1 MTEKPSNKDKAT
13 PQDIPEI
20 TLQDLPERL
29 QAAAARAGW
38 TKLMPVQ
45 AKSMPYLLAGKDV
58 LVQSHTGSGKT
69 GAFLLPALDRINPN
83 KKSCQVLIL
92 VPTRELAKQVA
103 HEAEILAA
111 DSGVRTIAVYGGA
124 SYGPQIAAFEAGAHL
139 VVGTPG
145 RILDHLLKRNLS
157 LKHLQMLIFDEAD
170 RMLSMGFYPDM
181 RAVRSY
187 LPDRH
192 VNTGM
197 FSATFPPR
205 VLRLAQEFLHEPVHL
220 SLSSDHVHV
229 VETEHVFY
237 IVPGMDKD
245 RSLVRI
251 IEVENPE
258 SALIFCNTRNKV
270 HYVATVLNRFGYDA
284 AELSSDL
291 SQKARERV
299 LERVRRGE
307 LRFLVATDVA
317 SRGIDIP
324 ALSHVFLYEPPEDA
338 EDYIHRAG
346 RTGRAGAAGTA
357 ISLVNQLEARK
368 LRTIAKRYEINM
380 QERSLPGDE
389 DVAAIV
395 SERAIV
401 LLEAKLRDRDKLQIE
416 RMKRF
421 GPMIHELIQTD
432 HGLDLLAML
441 VDDFYHQALH
451 KPLGEPEVQQKAP
464 AKPRRSG
471 RRRSGRKRG
480 TRR

>member
-1 MTEKPSNKDKAT
+1 MT
-13 PQDIPEI
+13 PQDLPEI
-20 TLQDLPERL
+20 SLADLPERL

-38 TKLMPVQ
+38 RKLMPVQ

-69 GAFLLPALDRINPN
+69 GAFLLPALDRIDPK

-103 HEAEILAA
+103 SEAEILAG

-124 SYGPQIAAFEAGAHL
+124 SYGPQIAAFKQGAHL

-145 RILDHLLKRNLS
+145 RVLDHLLKRNLN
-157 LKHLQMLIFDEAD
+157 LNHLRILIFDEAD

-181 RAVRSY
+181 RAVRDY
-187 LPDRH
+187 LPPGRH
-192 VNTGM
+192 INTAM

-205 VLRLAQEFLHEPVHL
+205 VLRLAQEFLDDPVHL

-291 SQKARERV
+291 SQRARERV
-299 LERVRRGE
+299 LDKVRAGK

-324 ALSHVFLYEPPEDA
+324 ALSHAILYEPPEDA

-368 LRTIAKRYEINM
+368 LRTIASRYKINM
-380 QERSLPGDE
+380 QERPLPGDE

-421 GPMIHELIQTD
+421 GPMIQELIQTD

-441 VDDFYHQALH
+441 VDDFYHDALH
-451 KPLGEPEVQQKAP
+451 KPLGPPEAQEKAKSAP
-464 AKPRRSG
+464 KKKSG
-471 RRRSGRKRG
+471 RRRPGRNRS
-480 TRR
+480 RRKTN

>member
-1 MTEKPSNKDKAT
+1 MTQESNSAPTELPD
-13 PQDIPEI
+13 I
-20 TLQDLPERL
+20 TLTDLTGRL
-29 QAAAARAGW
+29 QKAAARAGW
-38 TKLMPVQ
+38 TELMPVQ

-69 GAFLLPALDRINPN
+69 GAFLLPALERIDPK

-103 HEAEILAA
+103 HEAEILAS
-111 DSGVRTIAVYGGA
+111 DSGIHTIAVYGGA
-124 SYGPQIAAFEAGAHL
+124 SYGPQIAAFKEGAHL

-145 RILDHLLKRNLS
+145 RVLDHLLKRNLS
-157 LKHLQMLIFDEAD
+157 LQHLRMLIFDEAD

-187 LPDRH
+187 LPSGH
-192 VNTGM
+192 HINTAM

-237 IVPGMDKD
+237 VVPGMDKD

-368 LRTIAKRYEINM
+368 LRTIAARYDITM
-380 QERSLPGDE
+380 QERELPSDE

-401 LLEAKLRDRDKLQIE
+401 LLEAKLRERDKLQIE

-421 GPMIHELIQTD
+421 GPMIQELIQTD
-432 HGLDLLAML
+432 HGLNLLAML
-441 VDDFYHQALH
+441 VDDFYHDALH

-464 AKPRRSG
+464 PSPKRKSGRRSG
-471 RRRSGRKRG
+471 RRRPRKKA
-480 TRR
+480 

>member
-1 MTEKPSNKDKAT
+1 MNLLISNFLMTNEQT
-13 PQDIPEI
+13 PELPEI
-20 TLQDLPERL
+20 TLQALPERL
-29 QAAAARAGW
+29 RTAAARAGW
-38 TKLMPVQ
+38 DKLMPVQ

-69 GAFLLPALDRINPN
+69 GAFLLPALDRIKPN

-103 HEAEILAA
+103 REAEILAG
-111 DSGVRTIAVYGGA
+111 DSGVRTVAVYGGA

-145 RILDHLLKRNLS
+145 RVLDHLLKRNLS
-157 LKHLQMLIFDEAD
+157 LKHLQILIFDEAD

-187 LPDRH
+187 LPDHH
-192 VNTGM
+192 VNTAM

-229 VETEHVFY
+229 VETEHVYY

-258 SALIFCNTRNKV
+258 SAFIFCNTRNKV

-299 LERVRRGE
+299 LDKVRAGK

-324 ALSHVFLYEPPEDA
+324 ALSHAILYEPPEDV
-338 EDYIHRAG
+338 EDYIHRSG

-368 LRTIAKRYEINM
+368 LRTIAARYKINM
-380 QERSLPGDE
+380 QERELPDDE
-389 DVAAIV
+389 DVAKIV

-441 VDDFYHQALH
+441 VDDFYHEALH
-451 KPLGEPEVQQKAP
+451 KPLGEPEVQEKSR
-464 AKPRRSG
+464 PRPK
-471 RRRSGRKRG
+471 RRSGRKRRP
-480 TRR
+480 RRRS

>member
-1 MTEKPSNKDKAT
+1 MTQNDQNT
-13 PQDIPEI
+13 PTEIPEI
-20 TLQDLPERL
+20 TLQDLPKRL

-38 TKLMPVQ
+38 TELMPVQ

-69 GAFLLPALDRINPN
+69 GAFLLPALDRIDPR
-83 KKSCQVLIL
+83 KKSCQVLVL

-103 HEAEILAA
+103 HEAEVLAG
-111 DSGVRTIAVYGGA
+111 DSGIRTVAVYGGA
-124 SYGPQIAAFEAGAHL
+124 SYGPQIAAFKQGAHL

-157 LKHLQMLIFDEAD
+157 LDHLRMLILDEAD

-181 RAVRSY
+181 RAVRDY
-187 LPDRH
+187 LPRGKPI
-192 VNTGM
+192 NTAM

-229 VETEHVFY
+229 VETEHIFY
-237 IVPGMDKD
+237 TVPAMDKD

-258 SALIFCNTRNKV
+258 SAIIFCNTRNKV

-357 ISLVNQLEARK
+357 ISLVNPLEARK
-368 LRTIAKRYEINM
+368 LRDIARRYNIPM
-380 QERSLPGDE
+380 QERELPSDE

-401 LLEAKLRDRDKLQIE
+401 LLEAKLRNRDKLQVE
-416 RMKRF
+416 RMRRF
-421 GPMIHELIQTD
+421 GPMIQELIQSD
-432 HGLDLLAML
+432 HGQDLLAML
-441 VDDFYHQALH
+441 VDDFYHEALH
-451 KPLGEPEVQQKAP
+451 KPQNPPAP
-464 AKPRRSG
+464 QPRAKPAGKKRSG
-471 RRRSGRKRG
+471 RRRS
-480 TRR
+480 RRSRSPRR

>member
-1 MTEKPSNKDKAT
+1 MTHETQPIPT
-13 PQDIPEI
+13 EFPEI
-20 TLQDLPERL
+20 TLSDLPERL
-29 QAAAARAGW
+29 QAAASRAGW

-83 KKSCQVLIL
+83 KKNCQVLIL

-103 HEAEILAA
+103 SEAAILAA
-111 DSGVRTIAVYGGA
+111 DSGIRTIAVYGGA

-145 RILDHLLKRNLS
+145 RVLDHLLKRNLS
-157 LKHLQMLIFDEAD
+157 LKHLQILIFDEAD

-187 LPDRH
+187 LPDHH
-192 VNTGM
+192 VNTAM

-229 VETEHVFY
+229 VEMEHVFY

-299 LERVRRGE
+299 LERVRQGK

-324 ALSHVFLYEPPEDA
+324 ALSHVILYEPPEDN

-368 LRTIAKRYEINM
+368 LRTIATRYEINM
-380 QERSLPGDE
+380 QERELPGDE

-441 VDDFYHQALH
+441 VDDFYHDALH
-451 KPLGEPEVQQKAP
+451 KSLGEPEVQQKASSAP
-464 AKPRRSG
+464 KKRSGRRSG
-471 RRRSGRKRG
+471 RSRRRKG
-480 TRR
+480 